1 LQKDSLI
8 GDIPVTT
15 HTITL
20 PNDKR
25 TDIPVDEYGSGHPF
39 LLLHGGAGPQ
49 SMTGFAQQ
57 LAASEHA
64 HVFVPTHPGF
74 GGTARP
80 DWLNSVRILAETYV
94 ALIDQLDLRDVT
106 VIGSSIGGWIAAEMA
121 LRGSSRMRS
130 FILIDAAGIAV
141 EGQSVVDI
149 FPLTMDELAKL
160 SYHNPAAFRID
171 PATMTDIQKRNMA
184 GNRQAL
190 AVYGGQPSMTD
201 PTLLKRLGAITA
213 PTLVLWGDSD
223 GIVTP
228 DYGRAYA
235 AAIPTATFQLLS
247 NAGHLPQ
254 IETPDQVLTAVRNFV
269 NVPAGKGPNAQ

>member
-1 LQKDSLI
+1 M
-8 GDIPVTT
+8 TT

-20 PNDKR
+20 S
-25 TDIPVDEYGSGHPF
+25 TDNRIDITVDEYGTGHPF
-39 LLLHGGAGPQ
+39 LLLHGGAGSQ
-49 SMTGFAQQ
+49 SVTGLAQQ
-57 LAASEHA
+57 LATSDHA
-64 HVFVPTHPGF
+64 HTYVPTHPGF
-74 GGTARP
+74 GGTTRP

-94 ALIDQLDLRDVT
+94 ALIEQLDLRDVT

-121 LRGSSRMRS
+121 LQASSRIRS
-130 FILIDAAGIAV
+130 FILIDAAGITV
-141 EGQSVVDI
+141 EGQPVVDI

-171 PATMTDIQKRNMA
+171 LAAMPDTQKRIMA
-184 GNRQAL
+184 ANRQAL

-201 PTLLKRLGAITA
+201 PTLRKRLGAITA

-247 NAGHLPQ
+247 NTGHLPQ
-254 IETPDQVLTAVRNFV
+254 IETPDQVLTAIRNFV
-269 NVPAGKGPNAQ
+269 NVPAGKRPNTQ

>member
-1 LQKDSLI
+1 
-8 GDIPVTT
+8 VTI

-20 PNDKR
+20 TADKQ
-25 TDIPVDEYGSGHPF
+25 TDIVVDEYGTGHSF
-39 LLLHGGAGPQ
+39 LLLHGGAGTQ
-49 SMTGFAQQ
+49 SVTGLAQQ
-57 LAASEHA
+57 LAASGNA
-64 HVFVPTHPGF
+64 HCYVPTHPGF

-80 DWLNSVRILAETYV
+80 EWSNSVGVLADLYL
-94 ALIDQLDLRDVT
+94 ALIEQLDLENVT

-121 LRGSSRMRS
+121 VRGSPRISS

-141 EGQSVVDI
+141 EGLPVVDI
-149 FPLTMDELAKL
+149 FPLTMPELAQL
-160 SYHNPAAFRID
+160 SYHNPTAFTLD
-171 PATMTDIQKRNMA
+171 LSTFTDIQKRIMA
-184 GNRQAL
+184 ANRQAL
-190 AVYGGQPSMTD
+190 AVYGGQHSMSD

-235 AAIPTATFQLLS
+235 AAIPTAKFQLLP

-254 IETPDQVLTAVRNFV
+254 IETPEQVLSAVWDFV
-269 NVPAGKGPNAQ
+269 NIAAAYPKGT